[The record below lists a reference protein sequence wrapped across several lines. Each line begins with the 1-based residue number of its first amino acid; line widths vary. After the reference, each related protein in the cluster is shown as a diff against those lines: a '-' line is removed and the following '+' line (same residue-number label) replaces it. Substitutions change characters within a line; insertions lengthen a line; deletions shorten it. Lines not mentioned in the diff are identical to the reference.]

1 MRKIVV
7 FGASSDL
14 SRALLAEL
22 DRRGC
27 YAKFFVQ
34 SKSGWDSHR
43 DFIGSLKGQVE
54 LFQSDLTL
62 PDAAATITAEIAAV
76 CPAPDAIAF
85 FQAPKFH
92 YERFSKLDWS
102 DFQTEIDLQLKLPIV
117 ALNTFLPAM
126 AKRRSGKVLFALSS
140 VTEGRPPAALS
151 HYVTAKYAV
160 LGLMR
165 SLSQEYAAKN
175 IQINGVSPSMVETK
189 FLSDLD
195 EKFLQLAAEAHPL
208 KRNARVDDIV
218 SAMSLLLTEGSD
230 YMSGVNLPIT
240 GGG

>member
-1 MRKIVV
+1 
-7 FGASSDL
+7 
-14 SRALLAEL
+14 
-22 DRRGC
+22 
-27 YAKFFVQ
+27 
-34 SKSGWDSHR
+34 
-43 DFIGSLKGQVE
+43 
-54 LFQSDLTL
+54 
-62 PDAAATITAEIAAV
+62 
-76 CPAPDAIAF
+76 
-85 FQAPKFH
+85 
-92 YERFSKLDWS
+92 
-102 DFQTEIDLQLKLPIV
+102 
-117 ALNTFLPAM
+117 M
-126 AKRRSGKVLFALSS
+126 AKRRSGKVLFVLSS

-240 GGG
+240 GGA